1 LRRTSHFLFS
11 AAVGFAVL
19 LSAPA
24 YAQEP
29 VLEPPRLEKSAPAVD
44 PRTGEAPRVDVELD
58 VDRDGKV
65 TDARVIRS
73 GGDALD
79 AAALESARGFGFVPA
94 MRDGAPIA
102 ARIRYESVFEARQA
116 EPAPKPEAP
125 AEPAGVVPPSGDPAP
140 AVEKAKPVAETELLR
155 RTFAIDRVCDACGG
169 PLRLI
174 ALIKTEATIKK
185 ILTAMG
191 LPAEPPVRP
200 ARAPRRPPDVAPSST
215 RPRPRPRQKQSERLR
230 APVCPECPSPRSA
243 PWPDPSLPS

>member
-29 VLEPPRLEKSAPAVD
+29 VLESPRLEKSAPAVD
-44 PRTGEAPRVDVELD
+44 PRTGEAPRVVVELELD

-102 ARIRYESVFEARQA
+102 ARIRYERVFEARQA

-125 AEPAGVVPPSGDPAP
+125 AEPAGVAPPSGAPAP
-140 AVEKAKPVAETELLR
+140 AVEKAKSVAETELLR

-191 LPAEPPVRP
+191 LPAEPPPVRP
-200 ARAPRRPPDVAPSST
+200 ARAP
-215 RPRPRPRQKQSERLR
+215 
-230 APVCPECPSPRSA
+230 PSPA
-243 PWPDPSLPS
+243 

>member
-44 PRTGEAPRVDVELD
+44 PRRGEAPRVDVELELD

-102 ARIRYESVFEARQA
+102 ARIRYESVLEARQA

-125 AEPAGVVPPSGDPAP
+125 AEPAGVAPPSAAPAP

-191 LPAEPPVRP
+191 LPAAPPVRP
-200 ARAPRRPPDVAPSST
+200 ARAP
-215 RPRPRPRQKQSERLR
+215 
-230 APVCPECPSPRSA
+230 PSPA
-243 PWPDPSLPS
+243 

>member
-1 LRRTSHFLFS
+1 MRRTSHFLFS

-44 PRTGEAPRVDVELD
+44 PRTGEAPRVDVELELD

-125 AEPAGVVPPSGDPAP
+125 AEPAGVAPPSGAPAP
-140 AVEKAKPVAETELLR
+140 AVEKAK
-155 RTFAIDRVCDACGG
+155 
-169 PLRLI
+169 
-174 ALIKTEATIKK
+174 
-185 ILTAMG
+185 
-191 LPAEPPVRP
+191 PVRP

-230 APVCPECPSPRSA
+230 APVCPERPSPRSA
-243 PWPDPSLPS
+243 TLSHDRTAE

>member
-1 LRRTSHFLFS
+1 M
-11 AAVGFAVL
+11 GFAVL

-44 PRTGEAPRVDVELD
+44 PRTGEAPCVDVELELD

-116 EPAPKPEAP
+116 EP
-125 AEPAGVVPPSGDPAP
+125 
-140 AVEKAKPVAETELLR
+140 
-155 RTFAIDRVCDACGG
+155 
-169 PLRLI
+169 
-174 ALIKTEATIKK
+174 
-185 ILTAMG
+185 
-191 LPAEPPVRP
+191 PPVRP

-230 APVCPECPSPRSA
+230 APVCPERPSPRSA
-243 PWPDPSLPS
+243 PWPDPSPS